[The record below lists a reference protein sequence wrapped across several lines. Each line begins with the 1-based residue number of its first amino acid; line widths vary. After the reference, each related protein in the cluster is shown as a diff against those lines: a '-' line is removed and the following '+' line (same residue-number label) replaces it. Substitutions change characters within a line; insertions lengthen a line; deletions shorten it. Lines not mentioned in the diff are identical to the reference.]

1 MPIQIAIACALDA
14 GQEQRLRGVARRQG
28 THHERWGRNRAT
40 VMRHFLAAALSISVL
55 AIRMG
60 VPALAAP
67 LVPVPGSAE

>member
-28 THHERWGRNRAT
+28 THHERWGQNRAT
-40 VMRHFLAAALSISVL
+40 LMRHFLAVSISLL
-55 AIRMG
+55 AICMG
-60 VPALAAP
+60 VSALAAP

>member
-1 MPIQIAIACALDA
+1 
-14 GQEQRLRGVARRQG
+14 
-28 THHERWGRNRAT
+28 
-40 VMRHFLAAALSISVL
+40 MRHFLSAALSISLL